1 MAKRYLEDALQ
12 KSCVRWF
19 EYQWATYSELF
30 FHVPNGGK
38 RNPVEAA
45 KFKAMGVK
53 SGVADLQLKVPNKF
67 YPYLDIELKS
77 AKGRLS
83 DHQKQYRDA
92 VERVGGKYA
101 VVRSLEEFMDVV
113 NNYLSDV

>member
-1 MAKRYLEDALQ
+1 MGRRYLEDALQ

-19 EYQWATYSELF
+19 SYQWATYSELF

-53 SGVADLQLKVPNKF
+53 RGIADLLLLVPNKF
-67 YPYLDIELKS
+67 YHFMAIELKS
-77 AKGRLS
+77 PKGRLT
-83 DHQKQYRDA
+83 DNQKRFGKG
-92 VERVGGKYA
+92 VVSVGGKYA

-113 NNYLSDV
+113 DNYLSDV